1 MSKSNSLP
9 HNHHHDRHHPHPHP
23 HHRASA
29 QRRRRH
35 QPRAPLASVP
45 PPVPQVDRT
54 CHMISA
60 KSFDKLCYD
69 MKQKK
74 DDMGGDLYPH
84 GAREIVADYLVAN
97 NQQSRK

>member
-1 MSKSNSLP
+1 M
-9 HNHHHDRHHPHPHP
+9 
-23 HHRASA
+23 
-29 QRRRRH
+29 
-35 QPRAPLASVP
+35 
-45 PPVPQVDRT
+45 

-60 KSFDKLCYD
+60 KSFDQLCYD